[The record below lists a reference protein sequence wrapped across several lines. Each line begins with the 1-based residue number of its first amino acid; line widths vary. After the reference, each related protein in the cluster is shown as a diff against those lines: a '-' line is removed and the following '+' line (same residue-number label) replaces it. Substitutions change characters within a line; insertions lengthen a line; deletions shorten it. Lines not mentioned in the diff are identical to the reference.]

1 MEFAPDGSLFVL
13 QNATGPTFFSGPGQV
28 IRVAPDGVR
37 TVVVNGL
44 TRPTSL
50 AIDWDGTLYV
60 TNHGVEIGTGQVLRV
75 EL

>member
-1 MEFAPDGSLFVL
+1 
-13 QNATGPTFFSGPGQV
+13 V